1 MYTHHDLHHILAIAM
16 DAAILTTTIIG
27 YSYLHGVAYEKLEHN
42 VKNES
47 YMINATV
54 NTNSITSHS
63 RHIISSHHITYHVT
77 MISTYNLLCRYLGTS
92 RTDRYLFIVL
102 EYVTGGSISG
112 MIAQF
117 GAFSEKLVRYVCMH
131 ACACI
136 LMYACMYLSMYSMY
150 VYVYMY
156 VCLHLSMYQCMM

>member
-1 MYTHHDLHHILAIAM
+1 
-16 DAAILTTTIIG
+16 
-27 YSYLHGVAYEKLEHN
+27 
-42 VKNES
+42 
-47 YMINATV
+47 MINATV

-63 RHIISSHHITYHVT
+63 RHIIYSHHITYHVT

-117 GAFSEKLVRYVCMH
+117 GAFSEKLVRYVCVCMYICMYVCMH
-131 ACACI
+131 VHVCMYVCMYVFI
-136 LMYACMYLSMYSMY
+136 YVCMYACMYLSMYVCMY

-156 VCLHLSMYQCMM
+156 ECLHLSMYQCMMRYE